1 MIRTL
6 ADLPTGGHGTLAG
19 LDLPDHDAARLMA
32 LGFIPGVRVS
42 RARSAP
48 GGDPMVFRV
57 DGAAVA
63 LRRETARHMSLRA
76 EP

>member
-1 MIRTL
+1 MIRNLADLPLGAQGTL
-6 ADLPTGGHGTLAG
+6 ADL
-19 LDLPDHDAARLMA
+19 DLPAADASRLMA

-63 LRRETARHMSLRA
+63 LRRETARHLTLRA